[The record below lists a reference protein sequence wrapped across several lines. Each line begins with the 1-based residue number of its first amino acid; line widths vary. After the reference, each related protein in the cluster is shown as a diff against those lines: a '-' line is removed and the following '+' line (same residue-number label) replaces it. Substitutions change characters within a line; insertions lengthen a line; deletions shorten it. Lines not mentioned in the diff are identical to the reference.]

1 MSYINGLKSF
11 LDKSH
16 SQFQSVENIKSI
28 LVENGF
34 NELKEDEE
42 FVLEQGKSYFV
53 LRNLTSILA
62 FKVPSYIKD
71 LRFQVVAVHSD
82 SPAFKIKENPCV
94 FDNGYVKLKVE
105 GYGGMIRSVWLDKPL
120 SIAGR
125 IVVDDG
131 EKLVSRLIDIDKD
144 LAIIPNVAIHF
155 NREIN
160 KGYEYNPQVDL
171 CPIIGQSE
179 TDEDLLL
186 KELNKFVN
194 KNEKILSHDL
204 YLYNREKATLLG
216 ANEEFFVAPKLDDLA
231 CDYTALEG
239 FIAAKPQD
247 FVQVFV
253 SFDNEEVGS
262 ESINGADS
270 TFLES
275 ILKRITFAL
284 GKEKE
289 DYFRAV
295 ASSFLISADNGHAV
309 HPNHPE
315 LSDNK
320 NLVKLNEGIVLKYN
334 ANMKYTSDALSSG
347 VIKRLCKKENIKYQE
362 FFNRSDMVGGST
374 LGNISISHVSMLSVD
389 IGLAQ
394 LAMHS
399 NYEVCGSKDVD
410 DMIKLIKT
418 FYETSIIVKES
429 NVLFK

>member
-1 MSYINGLKSF
+1 MSFINGLKNF
-11 LDKSH
+11 LDRSH
-16 SQFQSVENIKSI
+16 SQFQSIDNIKSI
-28 LVENGF
+28 LLENNF
-34 NELKEDEE
+34 EELKEDEE
-42 FVLEQGKSYFV
+42 FVLEKGKSYFV
-53 LRNLTSILA
+53 IRNLTSILA
-62 FKVPSYIKD
+62 FKVPSELKD
-71 LRFQVVAVHSD
+71 IRFQVVAVHSD

-94 FDNGYVKLKVE
+94 FENGYVKLKVE

-120 SIAGR
+120 SVAGR
-125 IVVDDG
+125 IVVDNG
-131 EKLVSRLIDIDKD
+131 EKLESRLVDIDKD

-179 TDEDLLL
+179 DSEDLLL
-186 KELNKFVN
+186 KELNKFV
-194 KNEKILSHDL
+194 KNGEKILSHDL
-204 YLYNREKATLLG
+204 FLYNREKATLLG
-216 ANEEFFVAPKLDDLA
+216 ANEEFFSAPKLDDLA
-231 CDYTALEG
+231 CDFTALEG
-239 FIAAKPQD
+239 FISSKPQE
-247 FVQVFV
+247 FLQVFV

-284 GKEKE
+284 GGEKE
-289 DYFRAV
+289 DYFKAI

-320 NLVKLNEGIVLKYN
+320 NLVKLNGGIVLKYN
-334 ANMKYTSDALSSG
+334 ANMKYTSDALSSS
-347 VIKRLCKKENIKYQE
+347 VIKKLCEEENLKYQE
-362 FFNRSDMVGGST
+362 FFNKSDMVGGST

-389 IGLAQ
+389 IGLPQ

-399 NYEVCGSKDVD
+399 NYEVCGTRDIE
-410 DMIKLIKT
+410 DMIKLIKK
-418 FYETSIIVKES
+418 FYETKVIVKES